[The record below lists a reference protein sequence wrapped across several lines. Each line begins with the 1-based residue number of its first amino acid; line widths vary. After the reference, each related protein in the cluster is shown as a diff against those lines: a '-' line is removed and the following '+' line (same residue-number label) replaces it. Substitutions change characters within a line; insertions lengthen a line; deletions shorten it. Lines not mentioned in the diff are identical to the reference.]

1 MSVLIR
7 TYLDKCISYS
17 WCSNI
22 ACCGVFTQYITIMQ
36 GYERG
41 VQPVYRPSDRR
52 AKKGLVN
59 L

>member
-17 WCSNI
+17 WCLNI
-22 ACCGVFTQYITIMQ
+22 ACCVVFTQYITIMQ
-36 GYERG
+36 DYERR
-41 VQPVYRPSDRR
+41 VQPVYRPGDRR
-52 AKKGLVN
+52 AKKGPVN